1 MNDSIIRKAFHS
13 RMIKHNHQDPDTLVI
28 DELGVHHG
36 KARIDIAVINGALTG
51 YEIKSEKD
59 DLSRLTSQV
68 EAYNKVFNKLTLI
81 VAEKYFK
88 ESLEL
93 LPKWWGLI
101 TVKKGV
107 RGGLTFNKDR
117 IAKHNPDVDNYSVAK
132 LLWKDEAI
140 SLLKEFGLEG
150 KILRSNRD
158 VLYENLADLINK
170 ENLQCMVCKILKG
183 RQNWRDHLQLS

>member
-13 RMIKHNHQDPDTLVI
+13 HMIRHCHQDPNTLVV

-51 YEIKSEKD
+51 YEIKSEMD
-59 DLSRLTSQV
+59 DLSRLESQV
-68 EAYNKVFNKLTLI
+68 EAYSTVFNKLTLI
-81 VAEKYFK
+81 VAEKYSK
-88 ESLEL
+88 DSQDL

-107 RGGLTFNKDR
+107 RSGLTFNKDR
-117 IAKHNPDVDNYSVAK
+117 IAKNNPQLDNYSVAK

-140 SLLKEFGLEG
+140 SLLKEFGIKG
-150 KILRSNRD
+150 KILRSNRN
-158 VLYENLADLINK
+158 VLYENLADLVNK
-170 ENLQCMVCKILKG
+170 ENLQSMVCEILKA